1 MYKQVKKEAQT
12 IHCLMFFRLLF
23 QGKKQKKHRSL
34 ILKSVFSTAK
44 EKNLHLPFLGAN
56 PKSLSI

>member
-23 QGKKQKKHRSL
+23 QGKKQEKHRSL

-44 EKNLHLPFLGAN
+44 EKKSPPPF
-56 PKSLSI
+56 SWC